1 MTATGTS
8 EANSDFS
15 HEKTESILGESDP
28 VSSAPPPVREVAP
41 PEPTFEDDG
50 SEPVNLEPQGGKN
63 LVDELSFN
71 ENPVAVVDPSGLSA
85 MGEAAAARGYLW
97 ILLRTPGPQ
106 YRGRLGLYIEE
117 TIENHLEERG
127 ALPPGIHAS
136 TGLDASLSDQ
146 LYRARLVEMRGIA
159 LGVPSLEGIT
169 NLGRVLD
176 AEDSAVLRWWMAATS
191 DRPVRMVLS
200 QENTKLRVYPSPVF
214 FQSLFEVAPGLVTPI
229 PPSPAMAASAAAM
242 ELSDL
247 PPQVEAKGSHAET
260 NVFGTEVA
268 SWESLAPEL
277 SSEGETEASRQDDLG
292 KSDLEAES
300 SLSAT
305 NDDWDRQNEDVALP
319 DLDRALGLSPPPVES
334 EPQPVHRDERPRRSS
349 VRAGASQQLELTG
362 LEPTTPTPGPH
373 TQALLAEL
381 DAEAEQAPVL
391 GASHAEPTEA
401 PVAPEET
408 ARFSENEVSVK
419 ETSSRQA
426 LASDEAMVSDAWSGS
441 DATDID
447 DIDTEEFLRTLE
459 EDSSRAPEV
468 SAAEVTAPDTSS
480 AEEADSQEQGAAL
493 DEGEPTPLP
502 TKKIKRNPFIRLAD
516 QAELS
521 TELVPDA
528 PVAASELEVPS
539 QSEALPANP
548 GANDSKSELTESAAS
563 AAVIEPPMADP
574 ADPFNQLA
582 AREWKTWVRNL
593 EAARGP
599 KPLSVIER
607 MFVTDYTRLRE
618 AVRRGVAETSAND
631 ILNEWQ
637 GSFTTSYS
645 EAFDALRVRG
655 KRPTMVLD
663 LPELASRLGR
673 LQGARRVQLLMV
685 DGLRFDLGLMVQERM
700 RNAADASLTERLL
713 LWSALPSVTSYQ
725 LELLGKGPDGLK
737 EPGDIDEAPALV
749 ARGAAARS
757 PRRVRTG
764 SLELLKLDIVADA
777 IRQPGAPILE
787 RMDAIADDTASAI
800 IEHLEKQ
807 APRTMVVVF
816 GDHGFAIDANAA
828 GTTEEVKQGGAS
840 PEEVLVP
847 AFAWLTGAVH

>member
-1 MTATGTS
+1 M
-8 EANSDFS
+8 
-15 HEKTESILGESDP
+15 
-28 VSSAPPPVREVAP
+28 AP

-50 SEPVNLEPQGGKN
+50 SAPVNLEPQDGKN

-106 YRGRLGLYIEE
+106 HRGRLGLYIEE

-229 PPSPAMAASAAAM
+229 PPSPAMAASAAVM

-247 PPQVEAKGSHAET
+247 PPQVEAKGSDAET

-268 SWESLAPEL
+268 SWESLAPALGSDE
-277 SSEGETEASRQDDLG
+277 ETEVSLENDDG
-292 KSDLEAES
+292 RSGIQAES
-300 SLSAT
+300 NLTAT
-305 NDDWDRQNEDVALP
+305 NDDWGRENDDVALP
-319 DLDRALGLSPPPVES
+319 DLDRALGLSPPPVAS
-334 EPQPVHRDERPRRSS
+334 EPPPVHREDYPRRSS
-349 VRAGASQQLELTG
+349 VRAGTSQQLELTG
-362 LEPTTPTPGPH
+362 LEPTTPTPGPQ

-381 DAEAEQAPVL
+381 EAQAEQASVS
-391 GASHAEPTEA
+391 GASDTEPTDKS
-401 PVAPEET
+401 VALKEP
-408 ARFSENEVSVK
+408 ARSSEGEITVK
-419 ETSSRQA
+419 EIPRPQD
-426 LASDEAMVSDAWSGS
+426 LASDEATVSDIWSGG

-447 DIDTEEFLRTLE
+447 DLDTEEFLRTLE

-468 SAAEVTAPDTSS
+468 GEAAVTSFETSAAEKAESREEAVAPDET
-480 AEEADSQEQGAAL
+480 
-493 DEGEPTPLP
+493 EPTPLP

-516 QAELS
+516 QAELTTDTA
-521 TELVPDA
+521 TEVPE
-528 PVAASELEVPS
+528 AAAELETPS
-539 QSEALPANP
+539 QREALPADD
-548 GANDSKSELTESAAS
+548 GAKKFKPTLVESAAS
-563 AAVIEPPMADP
+563 AAVVESPTADP

-618 AVRRGVAETSAND
+618 AVRRGVAEPSAND

-700 RNAADASLTERLL
+700 RHAADASLTERLL

-737 EPGDIDEAPALV
+737 EPGDVDEAPALV

-816 GDHGFAIDANAA
+816 GDHGFAIDANAT